1 MITQRPNVIL
11 VITDDQGYGDLG
23 CTGHPWLKTP
33 QIDAFHDDAVRL
45 TDFHV
50 SPLCTPTRGAL
61 MTGRRPVRNGAWAT
75 CWGRSIL
82 RKSETTMAD
91 VFGAAGYRT
100 AMFGK
105 WHLGDNYPYRPQDR
119 GFQHVVAHKG
129 GGVGQTPDFWGN
141 NYFDDTYFHN
151 GAPVEHAGYCT
162 DVWFDE
168 AIRFIEGCAG
178 GQAATPSSAA
188 DSRDNDAS
196 VENAAGADSSPAN
209 PPEADAPPA
218 NSTEAD
224 APFFVYLATNAPHSP
239 YLVSEEYTEPYRDKP
254 DVPEPEFCGMIA
266 NIDENFGRLRRRLAE
281 LGLEENT
288 ILVFMTDNGS
298 SGGSELDENQYAVRG
313 YNAGMRGKKGSY
325 YDGGHR
331 VPFLI
336 RWSGGGLEGGRD
348 IDEMSL
354 HIDVLPTFID
364 LCGLDAPDVDFDGRS
379 LAPLLHGDGAGLPDD
394 RAGLPDDRVH
404 FLQYRQDTVPP
415 EKWTNAVMTR
425 RWRLV
430 RGEELYDIKADPG
443 QRRDVAAKHQDVVN
457 RLRRAH
463 DAWWDE
469 ISPGLEAYCPI
480 TLGDPAENP
489 TRLCAMDVLGDVA
502 WHQTH
507 IAQVKEST
515 GTWAV
520 EIERPGRYRFS
531 LRRWP
536 EERDLAIDGTIPQ
549 DEAQTLIY
557 APQDAPEDAR
567 PVAIRPV
574 EASLTL
580 FDEEHRRPVR
590 VGEAAV
596 VFTLDLSRTGTTLLH
611 ASFIDE
617 EGDIQGAY
625 YVDIERL
632 DEAK

>member
-1 MITQRPNVIL
+1 MSDRRPNVVL

-33 QIDAFHDDAVRL
+33 EIDAFHDDAVRL
-45 TDFHV
+45 ADFHV

-91 VFGAAGYRT
+91 VFAASGYRT

-151 GAPVEHAGYCT
+151 GEPVEHAGYCT

-168 AIRFIEGCAG
+168 AIRFIEGCA
-178 GQAATPSSAA
+178 
-188 DSRDNDAS
+188 D
-196 VENAAGADSSPAN
+196 E
-209 PPEADAPPA
+209 
-218 NSTEAD
+218 
-224 APFFVYLATNAPHSP
+224 PFFVYLATNAPHTP
-239 YLVSEEYTEPYRDKP
+239 YLVSEEYARPYRGNP
-254 DVPEPEFCGMIA
+254 DVPEPAFCGMIA
-266 NIDENFGRLRRRLAE
+266 NIDENFGRLRSKLAE

-298 SGGSELDENQYAVRG
+298 SGGSELDESQYVARG

-336 RWSGGGLEGGRD
+336 RWPGGGLEGGRD
-348 IDEMSL
+348 VDEMTL
-354 HIDVLPTFID
+354 HVDILPTFIA
-364 LCGLDAPDVDFDGRS
+364 LCGLNMPDADFDGES
-379 LAPLLHGDGAGLPDD
+379 LAPLLHGDRTGLP
-394 RAGLPDDRVH
+394 GDRVH
-404 FLQYRQDTVPP
+404 FLQYRQDTAPP

-430 RGEELYDIKADPG
+430 RGEELYDIKTDPG
-443 QRRDVAAKHQDVVN
+443 QRRDVAADHPAEVE

-463 DAWWDE
+463 NAWWEE

-480 TLGDPAENP
+480 ALGNPAEHP
-489 TRLCAMDVLGDVA
+489 THLCAMDVLGDVA

-507 IAQVKEST
+507 IAQAKKST

-520 EIERPGRYRFS
+520 EIERPGRYRFTM
-531 LRRWP
+531 RRWP
-536 EERDLAIDGTIPQ
+536 TERELAISGVIPPE
-549 DEAQTLIY
+549 EARRLIY
-557 APQDAPEDAR
+557 APEDAR
-567 PVAIRPV
+567 SVAIRPV
-574 EASLTL
+574 EARLSL
-580 FDEEHRRPVR
+580 FDDERNRSLES
-590 VGEAAV
+590 GDKTAG
-596 VFTLDLSRTGTTLLH
+596 FTLEVSRTGTTFLN
-611 ASFIDE
+611 ASFIDK

-625 YVDIERL
+625 YVDVERVG
-632 DEAK
+632 EA

>member
-1 MITQRPNVIL
+1 
-11 VITDDQGYGDLG
+11 
-23 CTGHPWLKTP
+23 
-33 QIDAFHDDAVRL
+33 
-45 TDFHV
+45 
-50 SPLCTPTRGAL
+50 
-61 MTGRRPVRNGAWAT
+61 
-75 CWGRSIL
+75 
-82 RKSETTMAD
+82 MAD

-119 GFQHVVAHKG
+119 GFRHVVAHKG

-168 AIRFIEGCAG
+168 AIRFIEECAG
-178 GQAATPSSAA
+178 GQAMVPSTAHSPN
-188 DSRDNDAS
+188 DDAS
-196 VENAAGADSSPAN
+196 TGN
-209 PPEADAPPA
+209 PPATD
-218 NSTEAD
+218 T
-224 APFFVYLATNAPHSP
+224 PFFVYLATNAPHSP
-239 YLVSEEYTEPYRDKP
+239 YLVSDKYAQPYRGNP
-254 DVPEPEFCGMIA
+254 NVPEPEFCGMIA
-266 NIDENFGRLRRRLAE
+266 NIDENFGRLRRTLAE

-298 SGGSELDENQYAVRG
+298 SGGSELNENQYAVRG

-331 VPFLI
+331 VPFFL
-336 RWSGGGLEGGRD
+336 RWPGGGLDGGRNS
-348 IDEMSL
+348 DEMSL

-364 LCGLDAPDVDFDGRS
+364 LCGLDAPDVNFDGRS
-379 LAPLLHGDGAGLPDD
+379 IAPLLRGDRTSLP
-394 RAGLPDDRVH
+394 GDRVH

-430 RGEELYDIKADPG
+430 RGKELYDIKADPE
-443 QRRDVAAKHQDVVN
+443 QRKNVAADHPDEVE
-457 RLRRAH
+457 RLRGAH

-469 ISPGLEAYCPI
+469 ISPGLESYCPI

-489 TRLCAMDVLGDVA
+489 ARLCAMDVLGDVA

-507 IAQVKEST
+507 ITQAKEST

-520 EIERPGRYRFS
+520 EIARPGRYRFS

-536 EERDLAIDGTIPQ
+536 AERDLAIDGVIPP
-549 DEAQTLIY
+549 DEARTLIY
-557 APQDAPEDAR
+557 APEDAR
-567 PVAIRPV
+567 SEAIRPV
-574 EASLTL
+574 EARLSL
-580 FDEEHRRPVR
+580 FDEERIEPLES
-590 VGEAAV
+590 GDKTAE
-596 VFTLDLSRTGTTLLH
+596 FTLAICSTGTTVLN

-625 YVDIERL
+625 YVDAERL
-632 DEAK
+632 DEAE

>member
-1 MITQRPNVIL
+1 MSDKRPNVVL

-33 QIDAFHDDAVRL
+33 RIDAFHDDAVRL

-168 AIRFIEGCAG
+168 AIRFIEGCAA
-178 GQAATPSSAA
+178 GQSGVGHAGAGHAGTGHAGAGHAGTGHAGAGETAAGEAATG
-188 DSRDNDAS
+188 
-196 VENAAGADSSPAN
+196 EAGS
-209 PPEADAPPA
+209 
-218 NSTEAD
+218 D
-224 APFFVYLATNAPHSP
+224 APFFVYLSTNAPHTP
-239 YLVSEEYTEPYRDKP
+239 YLVSDEYARPYRGNP

-288 ILVFMTDNGS
+288 ILIFMTDNGS

-336 RWSGGGLEGGRD
+336 RWPGGGLDGGRD
-348 IDEMSL
+348 VDEMSL

-364 LCGLDAPDVDFDGRS
+364 LCGLDAPDVEFDGRS
-379 LAPLLHGDGAGLPDD
+379 IAPLLHGGQASLP
-394 RAGLPDDRVH
+394 GDRVH

-443 QRRDVAAKHQDVVN
+443 QRQDVAADHPGEVE
-457 RLRRAH
+457 RLRSAH

-469 ISPGLEAYCPI
+469 ISPGLETYCPV
-480 TLGDPAENP
+480 TLGDPAEIP
-489 TRLCAMDVLGDVA
+489 RASAPWTC
-502 WHQTH
+502 W
-507 IAQVKEST
+507 
-515 GTWAV
+515 GTWPGTRPTSP
-520 EIERPGRYRFS
+520 RPGKAPVPGPS
-531 LRRWP
+531 KLRGPAATGSPCAAGPPNATWP
-536 EERDLAIDGTIPQ
+536 STESS
-549 DEAQTLIY
+549 
-557 APQDAPEDAR
+557 R
-567 PVAIRPV
+567 PRRQGPSSTPRRMPSPRRSGRP
-574 EASLTL
+574 
-580 FDEEHRRPVR
+580 
-590 VGEAAV
+590 
-596 VFTLDLSRTGTTLLH
+596 
-611 ASFIDE
+611 
-617 EGDIQGAY
+617 
-625 YVDIERL
+625 
-632 DEAK
+632 

>member
-1 MITQRPNVIL
+1 MNANRPNVIL

-23 CTGHPWLKTP
+23 CTGHPWLRTP
-33 QIDAFHDDAVRL
+33 SIDAFHRDAVRL

-82 RKSETTMAD
+82 RKTETTMAD
-91 VFGAAGYRT
+91 VFCAAGYRT

-141 NYFDDTYFHN
+141 NYFDDTYFNN
-151 GAPVEHAGYCT
+151 GEPVEHAGYCT

-168 AIRFIEGCAG
+168 AIRFIEGCVG
-178 GQAATPSSAA
+178 GHSSGSAA
-188 DSRDNDAS
+188 GQGLNGGTPPDGP
-196 VENAAGADSSPAN
+196 AGAD
-209 PPEADAPPA
+209 E
-218 NSTEAD
+218 
-224 APFFVYLATNAPHSP
+224 PFFVYLATNAPHSP
-239 YLVSEEYTEPYRDKP
+239 YLVSEEYAHPYQENP
-254 DVPEPEFCGMIA
+254 DIPEPEFCGMIA
-266 NIDENFGRLRRRLAE
+266 NIDENFGRLRRTLAR

-298 SGGSELDENQYAVRG
+298 SGGSELDENQHVARG

-331 VPFLI
+331 VPFFL
-336 RWSGGGLEGGRD
+336 RWPGGGLGGGRD
-348 IDEMSL
+348 VDEMSL
-354 HIDVLPTFID
+354 HIDVLPTLIE
-364 LCGLDAPDVDFDGRS
+364 LCGLGGPGGHGGLGGPGGPGGPDAPHVDFDGVS
-379 LAPLLHGDGAGLPDD
+379 VAPLLRGEQSALP
-394 RAGLPDDRVH
+394 GDRVH

-415 EKWTNAVMTR
+415 EKWTSAVMTR

-443 QRRDVAAKHQDVVN
+443 QRRDVAAENPGAVD

-463 DAWWDE
+463 EAWWDE

-480 TLGDPAENP
+480 ELGNPAENP

-507 IAQVKEST
+507 IASAKRSS

-520 EIERPGRYRFS
+520 EVERPGRYRFT

-536 EERDLAIDGTIPQ
+536 VERELAIDDVIPP
-549 DEAQTLIY
+549 DEARRLVY
-557 APQDAPEDAR
+557 APEDADA
-567 PVAIRPV
+567 VTVHPV
-574 EASLTL
+574 EASLSL
-580 FDEEHRRPVR
+580 FDGEHRVPIEK
-590 VGEAAV
+590 GDLAAE
-596 VFTLDLSRTGTTLLH
+596 FTLEVTQAGTTILR

-617 EGDIQGAY
+617 SGDSQGAF
-625 YVDIERL
+625 YVDVELL
-632 DEAK
+632 DADQA

>member
-1 MITQRPNVIL
+1 MTDKRPNVIL
-11 VITDDQGYGDLG
+11 VVTDDQGYGDLG

-33 QIDAFHDDAVRL
+33 RIDAFHDDAIRL
-45 TDFHV
+45 VDFHV

-91 VFGAAGYRT
+91 VFGTAGYRT

-119 GFQHVVAHKG
+119 GFRHVVAHKG

-178 GQAATPSSAA
+178 GQSGGGQSEGGQSGGGETGGGEA
-188 DSRDNDAS
+188 
-196 VENAAGADSSPAN
+196 AAG
-209 PPEADAPPA
+209 EAG
-218 NSTEAD
+218 SD
-224 APFFVYLATNAPHSP
+224 APFFVYLSTNAPHTP
-239 YLVSEEYTEPYRDKP
+239 YLVSEEYARSYRGNP

-288 ILVFMTDNGS
+288 ILIFMTDNGS

-336 RWSGGGLEGGRD
+336 RWPGGGLGGGRD
-348 IDEMSL
+348 VDEMSL

-364 LCGLDAPDVDFDGRS
+364 LCGLDAPDVDFDGQS
-379 LAPLLHGDGAGLPDD
+379 IAPLLHGGQERLP
-394 RAGLPDDRVH
+394 GDRVH

-430 RGEELYDIKADPG
+430 RGEELYDIEADPG
-443 QRRDVAAKHQDVVN
+443 QRQDVAADHPGEVK
-457 RLRRAH
+457 RLRGAH

-469 ISPGLEAYCPI
+469 ISPGLETYCPI

-489 TRLCAMDVLGDVA
+489 ARLCAMDVLGDVA

-507 IAQVKEST
+507 ITQAKEST
-515 GTWAV
+515 GTWAI
-520 EIERPGRYRFS
+520 EIAKPGRYHFS

-536 EERDLAIDGTIPQ
+536 AERDLAIDGIIPPE
-549 DEAQTLIY
+549 EARTLIY
-557 APQDAPEDAR
+557 APEDAR
-567 PVAIRPV
+567 SEAIRPV
-574 EASLTL
+574 EARLSL
-580 FDEEHRRPVR
+580 FGEERSEPLES
-590 VGEAAV
+590 GDKTAE
-596 VFTLDLSRTGTTLLH
+596 FTLAIRSTGTTLLH

-625 YVDIERL
+625 YVDVERL
-632 DEAK
+632 DEAV

>member
-1 MITQRPNVIL
+1 MSDKRPNVIL

-33 QIDAFHDDAVRL
+33 RIDAFHNDAIRL

-100 AMFGK
+100 SMFGK

-168 AIRFIEGCAG
+168 AIRFIEGCAAG
-178 GQAATPSSAA
+178 RSA
-188 DSRDNDAS
+188 
-196 VENAAGADSSPAN
+196 GPI
-209 PPEADAPPA
+209 
-218 NSTEAD
+218 D

-239 YLVSEEYTEPYRDKP
+239 YLVSEEYALPYRENP

-281 LGLEENT
+281 LGLEEDT
-288 ILVFMTDNGS
+288 VLVFMTDNGS
-298 SGGSELDENQYAVRG
+298 SGGSELDDNQYAVRG

-331 VPFLI
+331 VPFFL
-336 RWSGGGLEGGRD
+336 RWPGGGLDGGRD
-348 IDEMSL
+348 VDEMSL

-364 LCGLDAPDVDFDGRS
+364 LCDLDAPDVNFDGQNI
-379 LAPLLHGDGAGLPDD
+379 APLLHGGPASLP
-394 RAGLPDDRVH
+394 GDRVH

-430 RGEELYDIKADPG
+430 RGKELYDIKADPG
-443 QRRDVAAKHQDVVN
+443 QRKDLAADLPDVVE
-457 RLRRAH
+457 RLRVAH

-469 ISPGLEAYCPI
+469 ISAGLEAYCPI

-489 TRLCAMDVLGDVA
+489 ARLCAMDVLGDVA

-507 IAQVKEST
+507 ITEAKQST

-520 EIERPGRYRFS
+520 EIARPGRYRFS

-536 EERDLAIDGTIPQ
+536 AERDLAIDGIIPPE
-549 DEAQTLIY
+549 EARTLIY
-557 APQDAPEDAR
+557 APEDAR
-567 PVAIRPV
+567 SEAIRPV
-574 EASLTL
+574 EARLSL
-580 FDEEHRRPVR
+580 FDEERSEPLKS
-590 VGEAAV
+590 GDKTAE
-596 VFTLDLSRTGTTLLH
+596 FTLAVCSTGMTLLH

-617 EGDIQGAY
+617 DGGIQGAY
-625 YVDIERL
+625 YVDVERL
-632 DEAK
+632 DEAE

>member
-1 MITQRPNVIL
+1 MTTQRPNVIL

-23 CTGHPWLKTP
+23 CTGHSWLKTP
-33 QIDAFHDDAVRL
+33 GIDVFHDDAVRL

-61 MTGRRPVRNGAWAT
+61 MTGRQPVRNGAWAT

-82 RKSETTMAD
+82 RKSEITMAN

-151 GAPVEHAGYCT
+151 GEPVDHAGYCT

-168 AIRFIEGCAG
+168 AIRFIEQCAA
-178 GQAATPSSAA
+178 GQAAGPSADHTKDAA
-188 DSRDNDAS
+188 SPS
-196 VENAAGADSSPAN
+196 VNSPG
-209 PPEADAPPA
+209 
-218 NSTEAD
+218 AD
-224 APFFVYLATNAPHSP
+224 APFFVYLATNAPHTP
-239 YLVSEEYTEPYRDKP
+239 YLVSERYARPYRDNP
-254 DVPEPEFCGMIA
+254 DVPEPAFCGMIA
-266 NIDENFGRLRRRLAE
+266 NIDENFSRLRRTLAE

-298 SGGSELDENQYAVRG
+298 SGGSELDESQYVARG

-336 RWSGGGLEGGRD
+336 RWPGGGLEGGRD
-348 IDEMSL
+348 VDEMTL
-354 HIDVLPTFID
+354 HVDVLPTFIE
-364 LCGLDAPDVDFDGRS
+364 LCGLAEPDVNFDGQS
-379 LAPLLHGDGAGLPDD
+379 VVPLLRGDRTGLP
-394 RAGLPDDRVH
+394 GDRVH

-415 EKWTNAVMTR
+415 EKWANAVMTR

-430 RGEELYDIKADPG
+430 RGKELYDIKVDPG
-443 QRRDVAAKHQDVVN
+443 QRHDVATDHPGVVE

-463 DAWWDE
+463 DAWWNE

-507 IAQVKEST
+507 ITLAKEST
-515 GTWAV
+515 GIWTV

-536 EERDLAIDGTIPQ
+536 AERDLAIDGTIPPE
-549 DEAQTLIY
+549 EAMTLIY
-557 APQDAPEDAR
+557 ASEDDR

-574 EASLTL
+574 EARLSL
-580 FDEEHRRPVR
+580 FDEERS
-590 VGEAAV
+590 GSIESGDKTAE
-596 VFTLDLSRTGTTLLH
+596 FTLDIRRTGTTFLN
-611 ASFIDE
+611 AAFIDE
-617 EGDIQGAY
+617 EGELQGAY
-625 YVDIERL
+625 YVDVERL
-632 DEAK
+632 DED

>member
-1 MITQRPNVIL
+1 MSDKRPNVVL

-33 QIDAFHDDAVRL
+33 RIDAFHDDAVRL

-168 AIRFIEGCAG
+168 AIRFIEQCTG
-178 GQAATPSSAA
+178 GQAAKPSTAHSPDDAA
-188 DSRDNDAS
+188 ST
-196 VENAAGADSSPAN
+196 GSP
-209 PPEADAPPA
+209 PD
-218 NSTEAD
+218 AD

-239 YLVSEEYTEPYRDKP
+239 YLVSDKYAQPYRGNP
-254 DVPEPEFCGMIA
+254 EVPEPEFCGMIA
-266 NIDENFGRLRRRLAE
+266 NIDENFGRLRRTLAE
-281 LGLEENT
+281 RGLEDNT

-298 SGGSELDENQYAVRG
+298 SGGSELDENQHLVRG

-331 VPFLI
+331 VPFFL
-336 RWSGGGLEGGRD
+336 RWPGGGLDGGRD
-348 IDEMSL
+348 VDEMSL
-354 HIDVLPTFID
+354 HIDLLPTFID
-364 LCGLDAPDVDFDGRS
+364 LCGLDTPDVDFDGCNIAR
-379 LAPLLHGDGAGLPDD
+379 LLDGGLN
-394 RAGLPDDRVH
+394 RLPGDRVH

-430 RGEELYDIKADPG
+430 RGKELYDIKADPG
-443 QRRDVAAKHQDVVN
+443 QRKDLAADFPGEVA
-457 RLRRAH
+457 RLRGAH

-489 TRLCAMDVLGDVA
+489 ARLCAMDVLGDVA

-507 IAQVKEST
+507 ITQAKEST
-515 GTWAV
+515 GRWAV
-520 EIERPGRYRFS
+520 EIAQPGRYRFS

-536 EERDLAIDGTIPQ
+536 AERDLAIEGTIPPE
-549 DEAQTLIY
+549 EAKTLIY
-557 APQDAPEDAR
+557 APEDAR
-567 PVAIRPV
+567 SEAIRPV
-574 EASLTL
+574 EARLSL
-580 FDEEHRRPVR
+580 FEEERSEPLES
-590 VGEAAV
+590 GDKTAE
-596 VFTLDLSRTGTTLLH
+596 FTFAIGKTGTTLLH
-611 ASFIDE
+611 TSFIDE
-617 EGDIQGAY
+617 DGDIQGTY
-625 YVDIERL
+625 YVDVERL
-632 DEAK
+632 DEAE

>member
-1 MITQRPNVIL
+1 MNSFNHSEVWDQDHATQRPNVVL

-23 CTGHPWLKTP
+23 CTGHPWLHTP
-33 QIDAFHDDAVRL
+33 HIDAFHDDAVRL

-91 VFGAAGYRT
+91 LFGAAGYHT

-151 GAPVEHAGYCT
+151 GAPVDHAGYCT

-168 AIRFIEGCAG
+168 AIRYIEGC
-178 GQAATPSSAA
+178 S
-188 DSRDNDAS
+188 
-196 VENAAGADSSPAN
+196 
-209 PPEADAPPA
+209 
-218 NSTEAD
+218 D
-224 APFFVYLATNAPHSP
+224 APFFVYLSTNAPHSP
-239 YLVSEEYTEPYRDKP
+239 YLVSEEYARPYRGNP

-266 NIDENFGRLRRRLAE
+266 NIDENFGRLRRTLAE
-281 LGLEENT
+281 RGLEENT
-288 ILVFMTDNGS
+288 ILIFMTDNGS
-298 SGGSELDENQYAVRG
+298 SGGSVLDENQHLLRG

-325 YDGGHR
+325 YDGGHH
-331 VPFLI
+331 VPFFI
-336 RWSGGGLEGGRD
+336 RWPGGGLDGGREV
-348 IDEMSL
+348 DEMSL

-364 LCGLDAPDVDFDGRS
+364 LCGLSHPDVDFDGQS
-379 LAPLLHGDGAGLPDD
+379 LVPLLRCDRTGVPGDRTGVPGDRTGVPGDRTGVPGDRTGVPGDRTRLP
-394 RAGLPDDRVH
+394 GDRVH

-430 RGEELYDIKADPG
+430 RGIELYDIKADPG
-443 QRRDVAAKHQDVVN
+443 QLEDVAADHPGVVE
-457 RLRRAH
+457 RLRGAH

-469 ISPGLEAYCPI
+469 IAPGLEAYCPI

-489 TRLCAMDVLGDVA
+489 ARLCAMDVLGDVA

-507 IAQVKEST
+507 IAQAREIT
-515 GTWAV
+515 GTWAAL
-520 EIERPGRYRFS
+520 IERAGRYRFS

-536 EERDLAIDGTIPQ
+536 VERDLAIDGTIPPE
-549 DEAQTLIY
+549 EARTLIY
-557 APQDAPEDAR
+557 APEDAR
-567 PVAIRPV
+567 SEAIRPV
-574 EASLTL
+574 EARLSL
-580 FDEEHRRPVR
+580 FDEERSVPLAS
-590 VGEAAV
+590 GDKTAE
-596 VFTLDLSRTGTTLLH
+596 FTLEIHNTGTTLLH

-617 EGDIQGAY
+617 EGGMQGAY
-625 YVDIERL
+625 YVDVERL
-632 DEAK
+632 NEAE

>member
-1 MITQRPNVIL
+1 MSDKRPNVVL

-33 QIDAFHDDAVRL
+33 RIDAFHDDAVRL

-151 GAPVEHAGYCT
+151 GAPVEHVGYCT

-168 AIRFIEGCAG
+168 AIRFIEGCAD
-178 GQAATPSSAA
+178 GQ
-188 DSRDNDAS
+188 S
-196 VENAAGADSSPAN
+196 VSGEAGS
-209 PPEADAPPA
+209 
-218 NSTEAD
+218 D
-224 APFFVYLATNAPHSP
+224 APFFVYLSTNAPHTP
-239 YLVSEEYTEPYRDKP
+239 YLVSEEYARPYRGNP
-254 DVPEPEFCGMIA
+254 EVPEPEFCGMIA

-281 LGLEENT
+281 LGLEEDT
-288 ILVFMTDNGS
+288 VLVFMTDNGS
-298 SGGSELDENQYAVRG
+298 SGGSELDENQHVVRG

-331 VPFLI
+331 VPFFL
-336 RWSGGGLEGGRD
+336 RWPGGGLDGGRD
-348 IDEMSL
+348 VDEMSL

-364 LCGLDAPDVDFDGRS
+364 LCDLDAPDVNFDGRS
-379 LAPLLHGDGAGLPDD
+379 LARLLHGGQASLP
-394 RAGLPDDRVH
+394 GDRVH

-443 QRRDVAAKHQDVVN
+443 QRKDVAADLPGVVE
-457 RLRRAH
+457 RLRGAY

-469 ISPGLEAYCPI
+469 ISSGFEAYCPI

-489 TRLCAMDVLGDVA
+489 ARLCAMDVLGDVA

-507 IAQVKEST
+507 IAQARKST

-520 EIERPGRYRFS
+520 EIEQPGRYRFS

-536 EERDLAIDGTIPQ
+536 AERDLAIDGTIPHE
-549 DEAQTLIY
+549 EARTLIY
-557 APQDAPEDAR
+557 APEDAR
-567 PVAIRPV
+567 SGEIRPV
-574 EASLTL
+574 EARLSL
-580 FDEEHRRPVR
+580 FDEERSEPLES
-590 VGEAAV
+590 GDKTAE
-596 VFTLDLSRTGTTLLH
+596 FTLAVCSTGTTLLH
-611 ASFIDE
+611 ASLIDE
-617 EGDIQGAY
+617 NGDIQGAY
-625 YVDIERL
+625 YVDVERL
-632 DEAK
+632 DEAE

>member
-1 MITQRPNVIL
+1 MNGNRPNVIL

-23 CTGHPWLKTP
+23 CTGHPVLRTP
-33 QIDAFHDDAVRL
+33 CIDAFHRDAVRL

-82 RKSETTMAD
+82 RKTETTMAD
-91 VFGAAGYRT
+91 VFSASGYRT

-119 GFQHVVAHKG
+119 GFRHVVAHKG

-151 GAPVEHAGYCT
+151 GKPVEHDGYCT

-178 GQAATPSSAA
+178 GRTAGSTADEALNGSASPGNSGRA
-188 DSRDNDAS
+188 D
-196 VENAAGADSSPAN
+196 E
-209 PPEADAPPA
+209 
-218 NSTEAD
+218 
-224 APFFVYLATNAPHSP
+224 PFFVYLATNAPHSP
-239 YLVSEEYTEPYRDKP
+239 YLVSEEYAYPYRENP

-266 NIDENFGRLRRRLAE
+266 NIDENFGRLRRTLAK

-298 SGGSELDENQYAVRG
+298 SGGSELDENQYVARG

-331 VPFLI
+331 VPFFL
-336 RWSGGGLEGGRD
+336 RWPGAGLGGGRD
-348 IDEMSL
+348 VDEMSL
-354 HIDVLPTFID
+354 HVDLLPTLIE
-364 LCGLDAPDVDFDGRS
+364 LCGLDAPEVDFDGVS
-379 LAPLLHGDGAGLPDD
+379 IAPLLRGDQAGLP
-394 RAGLPDDRVH
+394 GDRVH

-415 EKWTNAVMTR
+415 EKWTSAVMTR

-443 QRRDVAAKHQDVVN
+443 QRRDVAAENSGAVE

-463 DAWWDE
+463 EAWWDE
-469 ISPGLEAYCPI
+469 VSPGLEAYCPI
-480 TLGDPAENP
+480 ELGNPAENP

-507 IAQVKEST
+507 IARAQQST
-515 GTWAV
+515 GSWAIG
-520 EIERPGRYRFS
+520 IERPGRYRFF

-536 EERDLAIDGTIPQ
+536 SERELAIDGVIPP
-549 DEAQTLIY
+549 DEARRLIY
-557 APQDAPEDAR
+557 APEDGGAQD
-567 PVAIRPV
+567 IKPV

-580 FDEEHRRPVR
+580 FGDEHRVPV
-590 VGEAAV
+590 GKGDLAAG
-596 VFTLDLSRTGTTLLH
+596 FTFDVHQTGTTTLH
-611 ASFIDE
+611 ARFIDE
-617 EGDIQGAY
+617 AGDGQGAF
-625 YVDIERL
+625 YVDVERL
-632 DEAK
+632 DED